1 MQKPVIEIDGLSFDS
16 LAGFF
21 DVFGAAVLGST
32 EYVSN
37 LDAFNDVL
45 RGGFGSPD
53 GGFILRWKNSGVSR
67 DKLGYGETIKF
78 IERKLNTCHP
88 SNVASVLDDLQLARN
103 HQGETLFDIICG
115 ILNNHG
121 LGGDEAEDGIVLELA

>member
-16 LAGFF
+16 LPGFF
-21 DVFGAAVLGST
+21 DVFGATVLGNT
-32 EYVSN
+32 EYGRN

-53 GGFILRWKNSGVSR
+53 GGFILRWKNSDVSR
-67 DKLGYGETIKF
+67 DKLGYAETIRF

-88 SNVASVLDDLQLARN
+88 SNVVSVLNDLQLARN
-103 HQGETLFDIICG
+103 HEGETLFDIICG

-121 LGGDEAEDGIVLELA
+121 LGGEEAEDGIVLELA

>member
-21 DVFGAAVLGST
+21 DVFGTVVLGIT
-32 EYVSN
+32 NYGQN

-53 GGFILRWKNSGVSR
+53 GGFVLRWRNSEVSR
-67 DKLGYGETIKF
+67 NRLGYNETIRF
-78 IERKLNTCHP
+78 LERKTTTCHP
-88 SNVASVLDDLQLARN
+88 SNVVSVLDDLNRARSRE
-103 HQGETLFDIICG
+103 GETLFDIICA
-115 ILNNHG
+115 ILQNHG
-121 LGGDEAEDGIVLELA
+121 PGGEEAEDGIVLELA

>member
-21 DVFGAAVLGST
+21 DVFGAAVLGNT
-32 EYVSN
+32 EYGRN

-53 GGFILRWKNSGVSR
+53 GGFTLRWKNSEVSR
-67 DKLGYGETIKF
+67 DRLGYAETVRY
-78 IERKLNTCHP
+78 IERKLKTCHP
-88 SNVASVLDDLQLARN
+88 SIVISVLNDLQLASN
-103 HQGETLFDIICG
+103 HEGETLFDIICG

-121 LGGDEAEDGIVLELA
+121 LGGEEAKDGIVLELA

>member
-21 DVFGAAVLGST
+21 DVFDTVVLGVT
-32 EYVSN
+32 NFGQN

-53 GGFILRWKNSGVSR
+53 GGFVLRWRNSKVSR
-67 DKLGYGETIKF
+67 DRLGYDETIRF
-78 IERKLNTCHP
+78 LERKITTCHP
-88 SNVASVLDDLQLARN
+88 SNVVSVLGDLKLARSGE
-103 HQGETLFDIICG
+103 GETLFDIICG
-115 ILNNHG
+115 IIQNHG
-121 LGGDEAEDGIVLELA
+121 PGGEEAEDGIVLELE

>member
-21 DVFGAAVLGST
+21 DAFGSAVLGST
-32 EYVSN
+32 DYGRN

-53 GGFILRWKNSGVSR
+53 GGFILRWKHSEVSR
-67 DKLGYGETIKF
+67 NRLGYDQTVRF
-78 IERKLNTCHP
+78 LERKLTTCHP
-88 SNVASVLDDLQLARN
+88 SNTASVLEDLKLARDRG
-103 HQGETLFDIICG
+103 GETLFDIICG
-115 ILNNHG
+115 ILHSHG
-121 LGGDEAEDGIVLELA
+121 LGGEEAEDGILLELA

>member
-21 DVFGAAVLGST
+21 DVFGTVVLGIT
-32 EYVSN
+32 NYGRN

-53 GGFILRWKNSGVSR
+53 GGFVLRWRNSEVSR
-67 DKLGYGETIKF
+67 DRLGYDETIRF
-78 IERKLNTCHP
+78 IEHKLTTCHP
-88 SNVASVLDDLQLARN
+88 SNVVSVLDDLKRARN
-103 HQGETLFDIICG
+103 REGETLFDIICG
-115 ILNNHG
+115 ILQNHG
-121 LGGDEAEDGIVLELA
+121 LGGEEAEDGIVLELA